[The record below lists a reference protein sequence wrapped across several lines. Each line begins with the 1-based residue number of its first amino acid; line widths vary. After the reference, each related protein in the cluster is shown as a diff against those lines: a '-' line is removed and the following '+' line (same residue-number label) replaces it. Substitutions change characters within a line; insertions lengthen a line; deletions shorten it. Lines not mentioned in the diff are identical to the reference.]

1 MIDLT
6 EIHRSTD
13 VTTATTDIR
22 GFQATV
28 GFAVP
33 ARVRWSAAVATSGA
47 RHHLAGLSS
56 KPMPSAYE
64 VKTINGY
71 DRRPSE
77 GST

>member
-1 MIDLT
+1 M
-6 EIHRSTD
+6 
-13 VTTATTDIR
+13 TTATTDIR

-33 ARVRWSAAVATSGA
+33 ATRCWSADVATSGA
-47 RHHLAGLSS
+47 RHHLAAATLAS

-64 VKTINGY
+64 VKTINGN